1 MTHGK
6 EALGS
11 KLFASVGRPTK
22 TYIQQFADD
31 AGFERV
37 DERQRERIRFFHRK
51 RKNHCKMET

>member
-22 TYIQQFADD
+22 TYIQQLPTMQDLNGLMSD
-31 AGFERV
+31 SEK
-37 DERQRERIRFFHRK
+37 E
-51 RKNHCKMET
+51 